1 MTNPNPGTPLASN
14 LFGPSRLTRP
24 STGYEPKPASEEE
37 EARLVP
43 FAQPSPQ
50 LPEPLGGVRQ
60 FNPDYL
66 RSLLRQGPGGPMAP
80 GGPSSSN
87 MQIVPALPVGA
98 PQVLNPRDGPE
109 PEDRGFLV
117 LMGRPAPSTP
127 RNFPQP
133 GSFIESSQAVIARWN
148 YAYHQTAAAD
158 NSTTKRVAT
167 GVATTTRDR
176 GATPAGLPK
185 TSGTLAPRMREEL
198 HSYYENKWELVRQR
212 AKEEFFRL
220 EDASERQQVHM
231 QQELNQRLMTAESQ
245 LERHQTEL
253 VHGFTERI
261 QQGKNELQ
269 GARQAETRLRS
280 ELSQHQQR
288 SERATITRNKGRRK
302 KRPKFRAK
310 TFFRVGIFPNNLLL
324 RNLPSSSPFPIVPTI
339 CMLSTDSRVVRSVI
353 CTICGHP
360 FV

>member
-1 MTNPNPGTPLASN
+1 M
-14 LFGPSRLTRP
+14 
-24 STGYEPKPASEEE
+24 
-37 EARLVP
+37 P

-60 FNPDYL
+60 FKPEYL
-66 RSLLRQGPGGPMAP
+66 RSLLKQGPGVPLVP

-87 MQIVPALPVGA
+87 MQIVPAVPIGA

-109 PEDRGFLV
+109 PEDRGFQDAHEDVQEEGLV

-127 RNFPQP
+127 RNVPQP
-133 GSFIESSQAVIARWN
+133 GSFIESSQAVTARWI
-148 YAYHQTAAAD
+148 T
-158 NSTTKRVAT
+158 R
-167 GVATTTRDR
+167 TTRQQQQTTAQQTEWQRELQRLQEREEQLQRDYQR
-176 GATPAGLPK
+176 QVE
-185 TSGTLAPRMREEL
+185 TLAPRMREEF

-220 EDASERQQVHM
+220 EDTSERQQVHM

-253 VHGFTERI
+253 AQGFTERI

-269 GARQAETRLRS
+269 GARQTETRLRS

-288 SERATITRNKGRRK
+288 SET
-302 KRPKFRAK
+302 
-310 TFFRVGIFPNNLLL
+310 
-324 RNLPSSSPFPIVPTI
+324 
-339 CMLSTDSRVVRSVI
+339 
-353 CTICGHP
+353 
-360 FV
+360 